1 MKLVIKLV
9 IGVVVVVLLAVLAV
23 FFFLDSIARSAIEEG
38 ATYALGVRTTLEKAD
53 VGVLSGRF
61 SLAGLDVSNPEGFDA
76 PNFLSLGAGT
86 VEVSLGTLRSDTV
99 ELPLLALSDIDLAL
113 EKKSAGSNYGV
124 IAQNLKRFESADE
137 PQTPDPQKQEGP
149 GKDFV
154 IHEILITNVNV
165 TAEMAATGG
174 QLNQVRVPISEIRLE
189 NVGTGADQRVTMG
202 ELSNIIMKAI
212 LAAII
217 ANGAD
222 FPAELVNDLGGQ
234 LQGLASLDEMGITQS
249 IGAAKGISDSI
260 ERLGDAKTAEDVGK
274 GIDEIN
280 KQIEGLGDLLGGK
293 KKDG

>member
-1 MKLVIKLV
+1 
-9 IGVVVVVLLAVLAV
+9 
-23 FFFLDSIARSAIEEG
+23 
-38 ATYALGVRTTLEKAD
+38 
-53 VGVLSGRF
+53 
-61 SLAGLDVSNPEGFDA
+61 
-76 PNFLSLGAGT
+76 
-86 VEVSLGTLRSDTV
+86 
-99 ELPLLALSDIDLAL
+99 
-113 EKKSAGSNYGV
+113 
-124 IAQNLKRFESADE
+124 
-137 PQTPDPQKQEGP
+137 
-149 GKDFV
+149 
-154 IHEILITNVNV
+154 
-165 TAEMAATGG
+165 
-174 QLNQVRVPISEIRLE
+174 
-189 NVGTGADQRVTMG
+189 
-202 ELSNIIMKAI
+202 MKAI